1 MVCKRSQSP
10 PPMRRLH
17 PTLLVTLAL
26 ASAGVT
32 ARSQTVASGEA
43 EAAKCLER
51 IASVERD
58 VLGKYEDS
66 LGELQ
71 LQFQKAADLDGAL
84 AARAERQRLQTE
96 RKLTEKHVVNQPQQQ
111 SIAKMAE
118 LTAALVSETVPK
130 LVELKKTLT
139 IGGKLDDAVTIRGLI
154 EKLQNDHLRV
164 ERPENGQFVPAENL
178 LLAYAADRERADKT
192 YKGVRLALRGTVGAY
207 RQDPADN
214 RNYIVFL
221 TKGANTGWIACSFDS
236 GNLRFREEKQF
247 NTAYLVVVD
256 RGEIIARIQVGQ
268 SLDVQ
273 GTCDGFQDT
282 VRLSKCEIVR

>member
-1 MVCKRSQSP
+1 MNHSTVARTKVFATVLVFVGQS
-10 PPMRRLH
+10 
-17 PTLLVTLAL
+17 V
-26 ASAGVT
+26 

-51 IASVERD
+51 IAAVEGD

-66 LGELQ
+66 IGELQ
-71 LQFQKAADLDGAL
+71 LHFQKAADLDGAL
-84 AARAERQRLQTE
+84 AVRAERQRLQTE
-96 RKLTEKHVVNQPQQQ
+96 RKLTEKNVVREPRSLQALQQQ
-111 SIAKMAE
+111 AIAKMAE
-118 LTAALVSETVPK
+118 LTAALVNETVPK
-130 LVELKKTLT
+130 LVELKKALT

-154 EKLQNDHLRV
+154 EKLQNDHVRV

-192 YKGVRLALRGTVGAY
+192 YKGVRLSLRGIVGAY
-207 RQDPADN
+207 RPDPADS
-214 RNYIVFL
+214 RNYTIFL
-221 TKGANTGWIACSFDS
+221 TKGGSSGWIACLFDT

-247 NTAYLVVVD
+247 NTTQLLVID
-256 RGEIIARIQVGQ
+256 RNEIIARVQVGQ

-273 GTCDGFQDT
+273 GLCDGFQDT

>member
-1 MVCKRSQSP
+1 
-10 PPMRRLH
+10 MRRFR
-17 PTLLVTLAL
+17 PNPIAPIAFIL
-26 ASAGVT
+26 ASFGAEV
-32 ARSQTVASGEA
+32 RSQTVVSGEA

-66 LGELQ
+66 IAELQ
-71 LQFQKAADLDGAL
+71 LQFQKAADLDAAL
-84 AARAERQRLQTE
+84 AVRSERQRLQTE
-96 RKLTEKHVVNQPQQQ
+96 HKLTEKNLVNEPRSLRTLQQQ
-111 SIAKMAE
+111 SMAKMAE
-118 LTAALVSETVPK
+118 LTAALVNETLPK

-139 IGGKLDDAVTIRGLI
+139 VAGKLDDAVTIRGLI
-154 EKLQNDHLRV
+154 EKLQNDHVRV

-178 LLAYAADRERADKT
+178 LLAYAADRDRADKT
-192 YKGVRLALRGTVGAY
+192 YKGVRLSLRGVVGAY
-207 RQDPADN
+207 RQDPADS
-214 RNYIVFL
+214 RNYVIFL
-221 TKGANTGWIACSFDS
+221 TKGTNSGWIACSFDT

-247 NTAYLVVVD
+247 NTSYLLVID
-256 RGEIIARIQVGQ
+256 HNEIIARVQAGQ